1 MKKVFP
7 LLLGFLVLGGCSVP
21 TVPTVPTIQS
31 QAIVR
36 FKDGLTDQEKAAIRT
51 RYGAKRVA
59 PLLKA
64 ELWDVDRP
72 ISDIQQE
79 PSLLYAQPNYV
90 RRLQAFSA
98 QEPRQSEEW
107 HLSQIHA
114 PQAWS
119 QFSGTPGA
127 GVTVAVVDS
136 GVDPNHPDLQANL
149 LPLVDEVKT
158 DLLAGTDY
166 VGRDGQGHGTHVCG
180 IIAAAANGIGVV
192 GVAPG
197 VKILPVKVMKADG
210 NGDDFTIAQGLKDA
224 VDKGAQIINLS
235 VGGTEP
241 SSILADAVAYASEHD
256 VLMVVSAGND
266 GGPVNYPAAYP
277 GVLAVGS
284 VDKNGVHASYSSYGP
299 ELSMV
304 APGGTSDSGVLSTLP
319 TYACYLTL
327 YGRKPNDYGTQ
338 AGTSMATPQVTA
350 AAALLLSKEPSLK
363 PAQLRERLMASTVA
377 TTFSDTVGFGL
388 LDVARA
394 LLWVKDDG
402 GPQ

>member
-1 MKKVFP
+1 MKKIFP
-7 LLLGFLVLGGCSVP
+7 MLLAFLVLGGCSVP
-21 TVPTVPTIQS
+21 TVSSIKS

-36 FKDGLTDQEKAAIRT
+36 FKDGVTDREKDLVRV

-64 ELWDVDRP
+64 ELWEVESP
-72 ISDIQQE
+72 LADIQKD
-79 PSLLYAQPNYV
+79 PTLLYAQPNFV
-90 RRLQAFSA
+90 RRLNSFSPQDEKMA
-98 QEPRQSEEW
+98 EEW
-107 HLSQIHA
+107 HLAQIHA

-119 QFSGTPGA
+119 QFAGTPGA

-136 GVDPNHPDLQANL
+136 GVDPTHPDLQANL
-149 LPLVDEVKT
+149 LPVVDEVKT
-158 DLLAGTDY
+158 DILGGTDY

-180 IIAAAANGIGVV
+180 IIAAAANGVGVV

-224 VDKGAQIINLS
+224 VDKGARIINLS

-241 SSILADAVAYASEHD
+241 SSILADAVAYASEHN

-299 ELSMV
+299 ELAMV

-319 TYACYLTL
+319 TYDCYLSL
-327 YGRKPNDYGTQ
+327 YARKPKNYGTQ

-350 AAALLLSKEPSLK
+350 AAALLLAKEPSLT
-363 PAQLRERLMASTVA
+363 PAQLRERLMASTSA
-377 TTFSDTVGFGL
+377 TTFTDTVGFGL
-388 LDVARA
+388 LDVDRA
-394 LLWVKDDG
+394 LLWIKDDG